1 MLSLAHF
8 RLQRRSLRSLIYL
21 FWIYSFVSRAVG
33 VFLQIY
39 IYELFNSVQLA
50 IIAGIVTFTGIM
62 IGFCICGV
70 VAALYRLNAKHGFL
84 LSFLFTGL
92 GLILLPLARNV
103 PEACGAVAIRGI
115 GSGLFWLTIQSLWKQ
130 AIMNATSI
138 RHFCPPATRSLH
150 WRVPLLRHS
159 CSGFRIICAL
169 AISRSCSW

>member
-8 RLQRRSLRSLIYL
+8 RLQRRSLPSLIYL

-33 VFLQIY
+33 AFSQIY

-92 GLILLPLARNV
+92 GLILLPLATPRPRGLRRGRHVFHRRRHCHNL
-103 PEACGAVAIRGI
+103 CG
-115 GSGLFWLTIQSLWKQ
+115 
-130 AIMNATSI
+130 
-138 RHFCPPATRSLH
+138 RSDSPHLAAMSP
-150 WRVPLLRHS
+150 RAAAPFFGGARRSQHS
-159 CSGFRIICAL
+159 CCEPAPSRNWRP
-169 AISRSCSW
+169 AILPA